1 MSRDV
6 TPNITTDRIRSIEPT
21 ARDTLNVSTD
31 LTPNITTDTGPAL
44 VSTLIVLNGVLV
56 ACVVVGGC
64 FIAVQLL
71 KKLRKEL
78 ESQEHD
84 EVSVGLAETGSLVHG
99 SSRHS
104 LSCTYSTGHVYE
116 TIEHAG
122 SL

>member
-1 MSRDV
+1 M
-6 TPNITTDRIRSIEPT
+6 EPT
-21 ARDTLNVSTD
+21 ARDKLNMSKDV
-31 LTPNITTDTGPAL
+31 TPNITTDTGPAL
-44 VSTLIVLNGVLV
+44 VSTLIVVNAVLV